1 MVTDKSSNYIAVE
14 KGEQNSY
21 KCNNNFN
28 REFQMDTREDNAK
41 IIFTTALD
49 DNGDFSDSEQKGEY
63 SLYMK
68 DILAAIASGSIG
80 NESDGIVFN
89 VNGGGFSLKITFTIS
104 K

>member
-1 MVTDKSSNYIAVE
+1 MVTDNSSNYIPVS

-21 KCNNNFN
+21 KFNNNFN

-41 IIFTTALD
+41 IVFTSALD
-49 DNGDFSDSEQKGEY
+49 DNGDISDSEQKGDY

-68 DILAAIASGSIG
+68 DILTAIASGNNG

-89 VNGGGFSLKITFTIS
+89 VNGGGFSLKITFIVS